1 MASGNM
7 KGIRRRIRSVES
19 TMQITKAM
27 ELVASS
33 KLRRARERADA
44 CRPYFTSLYETMC
57 EIQAENPDFMS
68 PFSHR
73 KANGDVLLVVIAGD
87 RGLAGGFNSNIFK
100 MVDKRIEELGDE
112 NVKILAIGRKATEY
126 YTKRGRDIFDKFP
139 GIAEDLHMSVCSD
152 IADKIVHEYLSGDLK
167 SAELF
172 YTNYVSPIT
181 QTPGQLAILPVEIPK
196 DERRVRAI
204 PIYEPSASAVFDHV
218 VPRYLAGMIYG
229 AIVDSYAS
237 EQASRRNAMENASD
251 NAEEMISRLSLDYN
265 RARQAAITQE
275 ITEIVGGA
283 NASN

>member
-1 MASGNM
+1 MATGNM
-7 KGIRRRIRSVES
+7 KGIKRRIRSVES

-57 EIQAENPDFMS
+57 EIQAENPGFMS
-68 PFSHR
+68 PFSRR
-73 KANGDVLLVVIAGD
+73 KETGDVLLVVVAGD
-87 RGLAGGFNSNIFK
+87 RGLAGGFNSSIFK
-100 MVDKRIEELGDE
+100 MVDARIEELEGKA
-112 NVKILAIGRKATEY
+112 KILAIGKKACEY
-126 YTKRGRDIFDKFP
+126 YVKRGHDMFDTFP
-139 GIAEDLHMSVCSD
+139 GIAEDLHMSECT
-152 IADKIVHEYLSGDLK
+152 ATAERIVGDYLDGAIC

-181 QTPGQLAILPVEIPK
+181 QTPGSLPILPVEIPVEEK
-196 DERRVRAI
+196 RIHAI
-204 PIYEPSASAVFDHV
+204 PIYEPSAAEVFDHI

-229 AIVDSYAS
+229 AIIDSYAS
-237 EQASRRNAMENASD
+237 ELAARRNAMENASE
-251 NAEEMISRLSLDYN
+251 NAGEMIDRLSLEYN

-283 NASN
+283 NAG